1 MEFKSMVYHPLIEQ
15 DDSRLTRQWS
25 PRAIAQAN
33 FSSMFIRTYF
43 KVIQISINPYS
54 LFSDLK
60 YIEHFLKNSIERG
73 LPLGEIGAK
82 LGPYILAWNILPARR
97 QHLMLKIRQR
107 ELVNFVSEP
116 TRFSMSLMHSEND
129 SFQLESMRDIL
140 RQNLWRGGV
149 LR

>member
-1 MEFKSMVYHPLIEQ
+1 MEFKSLIYHPLIEQ

-33 FSSMFIRTYF
+33 FSSLFIRTYF
-43 KVIQISINPYS
+43 KDIQISINPYS

-60 YIEHFLKNSIERG
+60 FIEHFIKNSIERG

-82 LGPYILAWNILPARR
+82 LDPYTLAWNMLPARR
-97 QHLMLKIRQR
+97 ENLMPKIRQR

-116 TRFSMSLMHSEND
+116 THFAMSLMHSEND
-129 SFQLESMRDIL
+129 SFQLESVRDIL
-140 RQNLWRGGV
+140 RQNLWGGV